1 MWARRKGLAVIG
13 GIDRMWADAPAAI
26 PVGSGHREIRGVS
39 SVSAKSACLPAE
51 GFATSGAALMISV
64 AALRAAI
71 VAYGSTDRATAIA
84 SGMRDG
90 VDLLSN
96 ATDSVSH
103 AAMERVA
110 DLAASS
116 ERACCVA
123 MISAA
128 TSRVISSEL

>member
-71 VAYGSTDRATAIA
+71 VAYGSTDRATA
-84 SGMRDG
+84 MRNG